1 VKGLVI
7 AIAVTAVA
15 FAILVNVLPDT
26 WIEYTG
32 EPLQLA
38 LLSIGVG
45 VVNAVI
51 KPVIKLLSFPINMMT
66 LGLFGLVINA
76 ALLLAVAWAAQGFA
90 NINLTVGGWP
100 TADFSIDAI
109 VGAVIASIVLSL
121 IATVIGLVV
130 HD

>member
-7 AIAVTAVA
+7 AVAVAAIA

-26 WIEYTG
+26 WIEFTG

-66 LGLFGLVINA
+66 LGLFGVVINTALMLVI
-76 ALLLAVAWAAQGFA
+76 AWAAQGFA
-90 NINLTVGGWP
+90 KINLTLGGWP
-100 TADFSIDAI
+100 AADFSIDAI
-109 VGAVIASIVLSL
+109 VGALIASVALSL
-121 IATVIGLVV
+121 ISTVVGLVV

>member
-7 AIAVTAVA
+7 AVAVTAIA
-15 FAILVNVLPDT
+15 FAILVSVLPDT

-51 KPVIKLLSFPINMMT
+51 KPIIKLLSFPINMMT

-76 ALLLAVAWAAQGFA
+76 ALLLAIAWAAQDFA

-100 TADFSIDAI
+100 TADFSLDAI
-109 VGAVIASIVLSL
+109 VGAVIASIALSL
-121 IATVIGLVV
+121 ISTVVRLVV
-130 HD
+130 RD

>member
-1 VKGLVI
+1 MKGLVI

-26 WIEYTG
+26 WIEYIG

-121 IATVIGLVV
+121 ISTVIGLVV

>member
-1 VKGLVI
+1 MKGLVI
-7 AIAVTAVA
+7 AVAVTAIA

-26 WIEYTG
+26 WIEFTG

-66 LGLFGLVINA
+66 LGLFGLVINT
-76 ALLLAVAWAAQGFA
+76 ALMLAIAWAAQGFA
-90 NINLTVGGWP
+90 QINLTVGGWP
-100 TADFSIDAI
+100 TADFSIDAV
-109 VGAVIASIVLSL
+109 VGALIASVALSL
-121 IATVIGLVV
+121 ISTVIGLVV

>member
-1 VKGLVI
+1 MKGLVI
-7 AIAVTAVA
+7 AVAVTAIA

-26 WIEYTG
+26 WVEFTG

-38 LLSIGVG
+38 LLSLGVG

-76 ALLLAVAWAAQGFA
+76 ALLLAIAWAAQDFA
-90 NINLTVGGWP
+90 KINLTVGGWP
-100 TADFSIDAI
+100 TAGFSVDTI
-109 VGAVIASIVLSL
+109 VGAVIASIALSL
-121 IATVIGLVV
+121 ISTVVGLVV

>member
-1 VKGLVI
+1 MKGLVI

-66 LGLFGLVINA
+66 LGLFSLVINA
-76 ALLLAVAWAAQGFA
+76 ALVLLVAWAADLLFDAGLVIGGFPPD
-90 NINLTVGGWP
+90 L
-100 TADFSIDAI
+100 SLDAI
-109 VGAVIASIVLSL
+109 VAAFIVGIVL
-121 IATVIGLVV
+121 TVVQTVAGLVAR
-130 HD
+130 D